1 MECKITNFELNNLIN
16 IIQKA
21 GIPQDWI
28 FKIFNISCLV
38 DLTMLQYHYLLM
50 FIKRTELLEVV

>member
-16 IIQKA
+16 LIQKT

-28 FKIFNISCLV
+28 FKVCNISCLI
-38 DLTMLQYHYLLM
+38 DLTMIQYNYLLLL
-50 FIKRTELLEVV
+50 IKRTELCEVK

>member
-21 GIPQDWI
+21 RIPQDWI
-28 FKIFNISCLV
+28 FKICNISCLV

>member
-16 IIQKA
+16 IIQKS

-28 FKIFNISCLV
+28 FKICNISCLV
-38 DLTMLQYHYLLM
+38 DLTMLQYNYLLM

>member
-16 IIQKA
+16 IIQKT

-28 FKIFNISCLV
+28 FKICNISCLV
-38 DLTMLQYHYLLM
+38 DLTMLQYNYLLM